1 MPIHRHALIL
11 ALAGLLVLGSVAVVP
26 MAAQAAV
33 NVDIRIAPPAPRI
46 EVVPA
51 PRAGYVWAPG
61 YWRWRG
67 HHHVWVG
74 GHWIRERHGY
84 HWVPDTWE
92 PAGPGWHYHRGY
104 WAR

>member
-1 MPIHRHALIL
+1 MNMKQLVL
-11 ALAGLLVLGSVAVVP
+11 CGLLAVSGG
-26 MAAQAAV
+26 MALPIGAQAAV
-33 NVDIRIAPPAPRI
+33 NVDIRIARPAPRI

-51 PRAGYVWAPG
+51 PRRGYVWAPG

-67 HHHVWVG
+67 HQHVWVA

-84 HWVPDTWE
+84 HWVP
-92 PAGPGWHYHRGY
+92 GY